1 MKQPSFLSRRGLHF
15 LVSMPRAAQAADDVR
30 PSPLSLR
37 LPAALYARSLAT
49 ITDIRFRMHDEG
61 SIDYQHARE
70 TLLDQYRVAAA
81 DQPFSHFFS
90 AASVTSAESVAIAAP
105 LTTKLAPD
113 SD

>member
-1 MKQPSFLSRRGLHF
+1 
-15 LVSMPRAAQAADDVR
+15 
-30 PSPLSLR
+30 
-37 LPAALYARSLAT
+37 
-49 ITDIRFRMHDEG
+49 MHDEG
-61 SIDYQHARE
+61 SIDNQHARE
-70 TLLDQYRVAAA
+70 TLLDQYRVAA